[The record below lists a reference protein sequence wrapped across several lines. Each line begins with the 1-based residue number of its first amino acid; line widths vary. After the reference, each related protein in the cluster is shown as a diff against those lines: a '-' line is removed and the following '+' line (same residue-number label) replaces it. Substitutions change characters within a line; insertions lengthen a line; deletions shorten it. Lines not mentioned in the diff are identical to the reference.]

1 MCFKLLLEP
10 QLQSPLTIALL
21 PLIREEDVTLLNMA
35 ALLIYTGMKNQ
46 AKSGQATSLKK
57 RQFSSRQLL

>member
-21 PLIREEDVTLLNMA
+21 ALIREEDVTLLNVA
-35 ALLIYTGMKNQ
+35 ALLICTGMKKQ
-46 AKSGQATSLKK
+46 AKSGQATCLKK
-57 RQFSSRQLL
+57 RQFSSPELI